1 MAHRKPK
8 HGEEVKRSRRAL
20 PSRWMFNLT
29 VVALLIGC
37 LVAVWMWPGNNPLLV
52 ISMLFLP
59 VLLLALSPVVAFG
72 TLAAVIFALGTYLRW
87 PPVMVRLS
95 PVRRGFAVLAVV
107 VVAHGIW
114 FQFGWVSF
122 RPPCSTGDGPLSLG
136 GRYALV
142 GTMTPEAAKAFADTL
157 NYRDREV
164 AWLSGPNTVVA
175 RPAMALFDDGGV
187 WNNTMKIA
195 TALAQEQGLPP
206 PDLDRSDQCAELERI
221 IMVGGKAESRAN
233 GWGTW
238 PWNTFDER
246 GLVVR
251 GLRDVAR

>member
-1 MAHRKPK
+1 MVGAIIGLWLYPRTDPIL
-8 HGEEVKRSRRAL
+8 AL
-20 PSRWMFNLT
+20 
-29 VVALLIGC
+29 AILL
-37 LVAVWMWPGNNPLLV
+37 
-52 ISMLFLP
+52 SP
-59 VLLLALSPVVAFG
+59 VLLLASSPVVAFG

-87 PPVMVRLS
+87 PPVMARLS

-107 VVAHGIW
+107 VVVHGIW
-114 FQFGWVSF
+114 FQFGSTSF
-122 RPPCSTGDGPLSLG
+122 RLPCSTGDGPLSLG
-136 GRYALV
+136 GHYALV
-142 GTMTPEAAKAFADTL
+142 GPMKPEAASAFVDTL
-157 NYRDREV
+157 NYRDRDV

-206 PDLDRSDQCAELERI
+206 PDFDQSDQCAELERI
-221 IMVGGKAESRAN
+221 VMVGGKAESRAM

-251 GLRDVAR
+251 WLRDVAR